1 MEYIY
6 NFKEIESKWQK
17 RWEEEKIFK
26 VNEDLS
32 KKKYYLLEMFPYPSG
47 KIHMGHVRNY
57 TIGDV
62 LARFKKMQG
71 YNVLHPMGW
80 DAFGLP
86 AENAAIKHG
95 VHPVR
100 WTIDNIN
107 YMRKQLKMLGLSYDW
122 EREIA
127 ACHPKYYKWNQWI
140 FLKMFEKGLA
150 YRKKGFV
157 NWCNSCQTVLANEQV
172 EDGLCWRCESLVIQK
187 ELEGWFLKIT
197 DYAEELLKGC
207 ERLASGWNERV
218 LTMQKNWIGKSY
230 GAEVDFPVEGSDKV
244 IKIFTTRQDT
254 LFGATFMCMSPEHPL
269 VSELVKGTGQED
281 AVKKFIEEIGREDK
295 KMRSSEETEK
305 KGIFTGKY
313 AINPMNG
320 EKIPIWLA
328 NFVLLEYG
336 TGAIMSVP
344 AHDQRDF
351 EFAKKYNLPIR
362 IVIMPE
368 RILNSELQ
376 TPKIPPPPPLEKGGW
391 GDLKEA
397 FIGEGYLINS
407 GQFNGLNSKDALD
420 KIGDYLRDNKIGKK
434 TVNYRLR
441 DWGISRQ
448 RYWGTPIPVIYCDT
462 CGVVPVPYEDLP
474 VILQTDID
482 FPSDGKSP
490 LVNNEKFI
498 KVKCP
503 KCKSDARRETDT
515 MDTFICSSWYFLR
528 YTSPRYDDY
537 PVKNEAVK
545 YWMPVDQYIGGI
557 EHAVLHLLYARFF
570 TKFLNDIGLVNTD
583 EPFTNLLTQGMVVK
597 DGAKMSKSKEN
608 VVDPDDIIDKY
619 GADTARLF
627 ILFTS
632 PPEKDLDWSDQGV
645 EGAYRF
651 LNRVWRLI
659 TGYGIRDSVFEPR
672 TPNPESRIKRITHL
686 TIKRVTEDIEERF
699 HFNTA
704 ISAIMEFVNALYQLI
719 PPSPPLEKGGMG
731 GFESEFKD
739 AINTLI
745 ILLSPFVPHIA
756 EEMWEMIGNKGSV
769 IKEPWPSYNPEFIKS
784 EEMTIIIQINGKVRS
799 RVTVNTDISDD
810 DLRNTVLLDIKVKEW
825 TSHKEIK
832 KFVIVPKKLVSI
844 VI

>member
-1 MEYIY
+1 MTEHNY

-26 VNEDLS
+26 VDEDPS

-62 LARFKKMQG
+62 LSRFKKMQG

-107 YMRKQLKMLGLSYDW
+107 YMRKQLKMLGFSYDW

-127 ACHPKYYKWNQWI
+127 TCNQKYYKWSQWI

-172 EDGLCWRCESLVIQK
+172 EDGLCWRCESVVIQK
-187 ELEGWFLKIT
+187 ELEGWFLTIT

-230 GAEVDFPVEGSDKV
+230 GAEVDFPVEGTDKV

-269 VSELVKGTGQED
+269 VSELLKGTGRED
-281 AVKKFIEEIGREDK
+281 AVKKFIEEISREDK
-295 KMRSSEETEK
+295 RMRSSEETEK
-305 KGIFTGKY
+305 KGVFTGRY
-313 AINPMNG
+313 AINPMNK
-320 EKIPIWLA
+320 ENIPIYLA
-328 NFVLLEYG
+328 NFVLIEYG

-362 IVIMPE
+362 IVISPE
-368 RILNSELQ
+368 IPPSLNSS
-376 TPKIPPPPPLEKGGW
+376 PHKW
-391 GDLKEA
+391 GRIEVGEYLKEA
-397 FIGEGYLINS
+397 FTGEGYLINS
-407 GQFNGLNSKDALD
+407 GQFNGLNSKEALD

-462 CGVVPVPYEDLP
+462 CGVVPVPYENLP
-474 VILQTDID
+474 VILPTGID
-482 FPSDGKSP
+482 FPPDGKSP

-528 YTSPRYDDY
+528 YTSPRYEDY

-545 YWMPVDQYIGGI
+545 YWMSVDQYIGGI

-597 DGAKMSKSKEN
+597 DGAKMSKSKGN

-651 LNRVWRLI
+651 LNRVWRLVIEHGVPI
-659 TGYGIRDSVFEPR
+659 TKDGIKD
-672 TPNPESRIKRITHL
+672 NPEFRIPNSKLRMITHI
-686 TIKRVTEDIEERF
+686 TIKRVTEDIEKRF

-704 ISAIMEFVNALYQLI
+704 ISAIMEFVNALYQ
-719 PPSPPLEKGGMG
+719 PSAFSLQPSALKG
-731 GFESEFKD
+731 

-756 EEMWEMIGNKGSV
+756 EEMWEKMGNKGSV
-769 IKEPWPSYNPEFIKS
+769 MKEPWPSYNPEFIKS
-784 EEMTIIIQINGKVRS
+784 EEMTIIVQINGKVRS
-799 RVTVNTDISDD
+799 RVTVSVDISDD
-810 DLRNTVLLDIKVKEW
+810 DLKNTVLSDIKVKEW
-825 TSHKEIK
+825 TNDREIK

>member
-1 MEYIY
+1 
-6 NFKEIESKWQK
+6 
-17 RWEEEKIFK
+17 
-26 VNEDLS
+26 
-32 KKKYYLLEMFPYPSG
+32 
-47 KIHMGHVRNY
+47 
-57 TIGDV
+57 
-62 LARFKKMQG
+62 
-71 YNVLHPMGW
+71 
-80 DAFGLP
+80 
-86 AENAAIKHG
+86 
-95 VHPVR
+95 
-100 WTIDNIN
+100 
-107 YMRKQLKMLGLSYDW
+107 
-122 EREIA
+122 
-127 ACHPKYYKWNQWI
+127 
-140 FLKMFEKGLA
+140 MFEKGLA

-172 EDGLCWRCESLVIQK
+172 EDGLCWRCESVVIQK

-230 GAEVDFPVEGSDKV
+230 GAEVDFPVEGTDKV

-269 VSELVKGTGQED
+269 VSELLKGTGRED
-281 AVKKFIEEIGREDK
+281 AVKKFIEEISREDK
-295 KMRSSEETEK
+295 RMRSSEETEK
-305 KGIFTGKY
+305 KGVFTGRY
-313 AINPMNG
+313 AINPMNK
-320 EKIPIWLA
+320 ENIPIYLA
-328 NFVLLEYG
+328 NFVLIEYG

-362 IVIMPE
+362 IVISPE
-368 RILNSELQ
+368 IPPSLNSS
-376 TPKIPPPPPLEKGGW
+376 PHKW
-391 GDLKEA
+391 GRIEVGEYLKEA
-397 FIGEGYLINS
+397 FTGEGYLINS
-407 GQFNGLNSKDALD
+407 GQFNGLNSKEALER
-420 KIGDYLRDNKIGKK
+420 IGDYLRDNKIGEK
-434 TVNYRLR
+434 TANYRLR

-448 RYWGTPIPVIYCDT
+448 RYWGTPIPIIYCNT
-462 CGVVPVPYEDLP
+462 CGDVPVPYEDLP
-474 VILQTDID
+474 IILPTDID

-528 YTSPRYDDY
+528 YTSPRYDIHPIKD
-537 PVKNEAVK
+537 EAVK

-583 EPFTNLLTQGMVVK
+583 EPFTNLLTQGVGVK
-597 DGAKMSKSKEN
+597 DGAKMSKSKGN

-619 GADTARLF
+619 CADTARLF

-632 PPEKDLDWSDQGV
+632 PPEKDLDWSDHGV

-651 LNRVWRLI
+651 LNRVWRLV
-659 TGYGIRDSVFEPR
+659 IRKKTEDRRQKTEEI
-672 TPNPESRIKRITHL
+672 PNSQLKRITHL
-686 TIKRVTEDIEERF
+686 TIKKVTEDIEKRF

-704 ISAIMEFVNALYQLI
+704 ISAMMEFVNTLYQLI
-719 PPSPPLEKGGMG
+719 PPSPPLVKGGLKG
-731 GFESEFKD
+731 DFRE

-756 EEMWEMIGNKGSV
+756 EEMWERIGNKGS
-769 IKEPWPSYNPEFIKS
+769 IMKEPWPSYNPKFIKS
-784 EEMTIIIQINGKVRS
+784 EEMTIIVQINGKVRS

-810 DLRNTVLLDIKVKEW
+810 DLRNTVLSDIKVKEW

-832 KFVIVPKKLVSI
+832 KFVIVPKKLVS
-844 VI
+844 VVV

>member
-1 MEYIY
+1 MEHIY

-17 RWEEEKIFK
+17 RWEEDKIFK
-26 VNEDLS
+26 VDENPS

-100 WTIDNIN
+100 WTIDNIS

-122 EREIA
+122 KREIA
-127 ACHPKYYKWNQWI
+127 TCNQKYYKWSQWI

-172 EDGLCWRCESLVIQK
+172 GDGLCWRCESVVVQK

-218 LTMQKNWIGKSY
+218 LTMQRNWIGKSY
-230 GAEVDFPVEGSDKV
+230 GAEVDFPVEGSDKA

-269 VSELVKGTGQED
+269 VSELVKGTGQDD
-281 AVKKFIEEIGREDK
+281 AVKKFIEEISREDK
-295 KMRSSEETEK
+295 RMRSSEETEK
-305 KGIFTGKY
+305 KGVFTGRY
-313 AINPMNG
+313 AINPMNK
-320 EKIPIWLA
+320 EKIPIYLA
-328 NFVLLEYG
+328 NFVLIEYG

-351 EFAKKYNLPIR
+351 EFAKKYNLSIR
-362 IVIMPE
+362 IVISPDDAN
-368 RILNSELQ
+368 LNTQ
-376 TPKIPPPPPLEKGGW
+376 TMEG
-391 GDLKEA
+391 A
-397 FIGEGYLINS
+397 FTGEGYLINS
-407 GQFNGLNSKDALD
+407 GQFNGLNNREALD

-474 VILQTDID
+474 VILPTDID
-482 FPSDGKSP
+482 FPPDGKSP

-570 TKFLNDIGLVNTD
+570 TKFLNDIGLINTD

-597 DGAKMSKSKEN
+597 DGAKMSKSKGN

-651 LNRVWRLI
+651 LNRVWRI
-659 TGYGIRDSVFEPR
+659 VTEFKDSREQGGKESSLESLNPR
-672 TPNPESRIKRITHL
+672 TLEPLKRITHI
-686 TIKRVTEDIEERF
+686 TIKRVTEDIEKRF

-704 ISAIMEFVNALYQLI
+704 ISAIMEFVNALYQNPEPRI
-719 PPSPPLEKGGMG
+719 QNP
-731 GFESEFKD
+731 EFKN
-739 AINTLI
+739 AVNTLT

-756 EEMWEMIGNKGSV
+756 EEMWEMMGNKGSV
-769 IKEPWPSYNPEFIKS
+769 TKETWPSYNPEFIKS
-784 EEMTIIIQINGKVRS
+784 EEMTIIVQINGKVRS

-810 DLRNTVLLDIKVKEW
+810 DLKNTVLSDIKVKEW
-825 TSHKEIK
+825 TNDREIK

>member
-1 MEYIY
+1 MNEQNY

-17 RWEEEKIFK
+17 RWEEDKIFK
-26 VNEDLS
+26 VDEDPS

-100 WTIDNIN
+100 WTIDNIS
-107 YMRKQLKMLGLSYDW
+107 YMRKQLNMLGLSYDW

-127 ACHPKYYKWNQWI
+127 TCNQKYYKWSQWI
-140 FLKMFEKGLA
+140 FLKMLEKGLA

-172 EDGLCWRCESLVIQK
+172 EDGLCWRCESVVVQK

-230 GAEVDFPVEGSDKV
+230 GAEVDFPVEGSDKA

-254 LFGATFMCMSPEHPL
+254 IFGATFMCMSPEHPL

-281 AVKKFIEEIGREDK
+281 AVKKFIEEISREDK
-295 KMRSSEETEK
+295 RMRSAEETEK
-305 KGIFTGKY
+305 KGVFTGRY
-313 AINPMNG
+313 AINPMNK

-328 NFVLLEYG
+328 NFVLIEYG

-362 IVIMPE
+362 IVIVPE
-368 RILNSELQ
+368 
-376 TPKIPPPPPLEKGGW
+376 IPPHPPLEKGGW

-397 FIGEGYLINS
+397 FTGEGSLINS
-407 GQFNGLNSKDALD
+407 RQFNGLNSREALD

-462 CGVVPVPYEDLP
+462 CGVVPVPYENLP
-474 VILQTDID
+474 VILPTDID
-482 FPSDGKSP
+482 FPPDGKSP

-528 YTSPRYDDY
+528 YTSPRYEDY

-545 YWMPVDQYIGGI
+545 YWMSVDQYIGGI

-597 DGAKMSKSKEN
+597 DGAKMSKSKGN

-632 PPEKDLDWSDQGV
+632 PPEKDLDWNDQGV

-651 LNRVWRLI
+651 LNRVWRLV
-659 TGYGIRDSVFEPR
+659 TEFKDSREQGGKKSSLEPLNPQTLEPIR
-672 TPNPESRIKRITHL
+672 RITHI
-686 TIKRVTEDIEERF
+686 TIKRVTEDIEKRF

-704 ISAIMEFVNALYQLI
+704 ISAIMEFVNVLYQI
-719 PPSPPLEKGGMG
+719 QGSGVN
-731 GFESEFKD
+731 SEFRE

-756 EEMWEMIGNKGSV
+756 EEMWEMMGNKGSV
-769 IKEPWPSYNPEFIKS
+769 TKEPWPSYNPEFIKS

-799 RVTVNTDISDD
+799 RVTVSADISDD
-810 DLRNTVLLDIKVKEW
+810 DLKNTVLLDMKVKEW
-825 TSHKEIK
+825 TIHKEIK

>member
-1 MEYIY
+1 MTEYIY

-17 RWEEEKIFK
+17 RWEEEKTF
-26 VNEDLS
+26 NSSEDPS

-62 LARFKKMQG
+62 FARFKKMQG

-95 VHPVR
+95 VHPVK
-100 WTIDNIN
+100 WTMDNIA

-127 ACHPKYYKWNQWI
+127 TCHPKYYKWSQWL

-157 NWCNSCQTVLANEQV
+157 NWCSSCQTVLANEQV
-172 EDGLCWRCESLVIQK
+172 EDGLCWRCESVVIQK
-187 ELEGWFLKIT
+187 EIEGWFLKIT
-197 DYAEELLKGC
+197 DYAEKLLKGC
-207 ERLASGWNERV
+207 EKLASGWNERV
-218 LTMQKNWIGKSY
+218 LIMQKNWIGKSY
-230 GAEVDFPVEGSDKV
+230 GTEVDFPVEDSDKA

-269 VSELVKGTGQED
+269 ASELGRGTKQEN
-281 AVKKFIEEIGREDK
+281 AVKKFAEEIASEDK
-295 KMRSSEETEK
+295 KMRSAEETEK
-305 KGIFTGKY
+305 KGVFTGRY
-313 AINPMNG
+313 AINPMNK
-320 EKIPIWLA
+320 EKIPVYLA
-328 NFVLLEYG
+328 NFVLIEYG

-351 EFAKKYNLPIR
+351 EFARKYNLSIR
-362 IVIMPE
+362 VVI
-368 RILNSELQ
+368 N
-376 TPKIPPPPPLEKGGW
+376 PPDKNLDAKTMS
-391 GDLKEA
+391 EA
-397 FIGEGYLINS
+397 FAGEGYLVNS

-420 KIGDYLRDNKIGKK
+420 KIGDYLKNNKIGKK

-462 CGVVPVPYEDLP
+462 CGVAPVPYENLP
-474 VILQTDID
+474 VILPTDID
-482 FPSDGKSP
+482 FPTDGKSP

-503 KCKSDARRETDT
+503 KCKNDARRETDT

-570 TKFLNDIGLVNTD
+570 TKFMADIGLASTD

-597 DGAKMSKSKEN
+597 DGAKMSKSKGN

-632 PPEKDLDWSDQGV
+632 PPEKDLDWSDHGV

-651 LNRVWRLI
+651 LNRVWRLV
-659 TGYGIRDSVFEPR
+659 TECRMRNAECGIKDNS
-672 TPNPESRIKRITHL
+672 ESQIQNSELRRVTHL
-686 TIKRVTEDIEERF
+686 TIKKVTEDIEKRF

-704 ISAIMEFVNALYQLI
+704 ISAIMEFVNVLYQN
-719 PPSPPLEKGGMG
+719 
-731 GFESEFKD
+731 SEFRIQNSEFRK
-739 AINTLI
+739 AVNTLI
-745 ILLSPFVPHIA
+745 ILLSPFAPHIV
-756 EEMWEMIGNKGSV
+756 EEMWEMMGNKGSV
-769 IKEPWPSYNPEFIKS
+769 IKESWPSYNPEFIKS
-784 EEMTIIIQINGKVRS
+784 EEITIIVQINGKVRS
-799 RVTVNTDISDD
+799 RLTVNTDISDD
-810 DLRNTVLLDIKVKEW
+810 DLKNTVLSDIKVKEW
-825 TSHKEIK
+825 TDHKEIK
-832 KFVIVPKKLVSI
+832 KFVMVPKKLVSI